1 MKAAKINTF
10 NVSDFAAKVT
20 DYDKMKRII
29 AKTAEWG
36 HFGRN
41 NTWDK

>member
-1 MKAAKINTF
+1 MIEQLDLLKPI
-10 NVSDFAAKVT
+10 
-20 DYDKMKRII
+20 Y

>member
-1 MKAAKINTF
+1 MNKAANINTF
-10 NVSDFAAKVT
+10 NVSDFAAQV
-20 DYDKMKRII
+20 
-29 AKTAEWG
+29 KTAEWG